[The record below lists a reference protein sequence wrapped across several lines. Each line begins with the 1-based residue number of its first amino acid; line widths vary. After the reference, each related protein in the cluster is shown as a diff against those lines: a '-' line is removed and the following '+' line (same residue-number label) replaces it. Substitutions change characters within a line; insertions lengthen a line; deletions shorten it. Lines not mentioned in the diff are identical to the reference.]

1 MAGTGDVPSRLLIE
15 WSGMYRRLVLK
26 LSGQAIAGSNDF
38 GFNSDR
44 LTHLAN
50 EVIALHSTG
59 IQVAVIVGGGN
70 VFRGNRSEEWGIDR
84 VEADNIGM
92 LGTVINAVLLRG
104 RLTALGADDV
114 HLMTAIP
121 INILAEPYIR
131 LRALRHLEK
140 GSIVLLAS
148 GNGQPF
154 TTTDYPAVQRAI
166 ELDADALLVAK
177 NGTDGVYDA
186 DPNKHPDARRFDHLT
201 YQDVIDRGLGVMDQ
215 SAFILA
221 RDHQLPLH
229 VFDIDRPSAASA
241 ITAGTPIGTLIN

>member
-1 MAGTGDVPSRLLIE
+1 MQ
-15 WSGMYRRLVLK
+15 MYRRLVVK
-26 LSGQAIAGSNDF
+26 VSGQSIAGPNEF
-38 GFNSDR
+38 GFDSDR

-50 EVIALHSTG
+50 EVIALRATG
-59 IQVAVIVGGGN
+59 VQVAVVVGGGN
-70 VFRGNRSEEWGIDR
+70 VFRGNRADDWGIDR

-104 RLTALGADDV
+104 RLSALGADDV
-114 HLMTAIP
+114 RLMTAIP
-121 INILAEPYIR
+121 INNLAEPYIR

-140 GSIVLLAS
+140 GSIVLLAC

-166 ELDADALLVAK
+166 ELEADALLVAK

-186 DPNKHPDARRFDHLT
+186 DPNKSPTANRFDHLT
-201 YQDVIDRGLGVMDQ
+201 YQEVIDRGLGVMDQ

-221 RDHQLPLH
+221 RDHNLPLH
-229 VFDIDRPSAASA
+229 VFDIDRPTAATNIA
-241 ITAGTPIGTLIN
+241 TGTHVGTLIS

>member
-1 MAGTGDVPSRLLIE
+1 
-15 WSGMYRRLVLK
+15 MYRRLVLK
-26 LSGQAIAGSNDF
+26 LSGQAIAGGDAF
-38 GFNSDR
+38 GFNSER

-50 EVIALHSTG
+50 EVIALRSTG
-59 IQVAVIVGGGN
+59 VQVAVVVGGGN
-70 VFRGNRSEEWGIDR
+70 VFRGNRAEDWGIDR

-104 RLTALGADDV
+104 RLTALGEADV

-121 INILAEPYIR
+121 INNLAEPYIR

-140 GSIVLLAS
+140 GAIVLLAS

-154 TTTDYPAVQRAI
+154 TTTDYPAVQRAV
-166 ELDADALLVAK
+166 ELGADALLVAK

-186 DPNKHPDARRFDHLT
+186 DPNKFPDARRFDHLS
-201 YQDVIDRGLGVMDQ
+201 YQEVIDRGLGVMDQ

-221 RDHQLPLH
+221 RDHRLPLH
-229 VFDIDRPSAASA
+229 VFDIDRTGAASS
-241 ITAGTPIGTLIN
+241 ISTGTPVGTLIN